1 MAVHAYVGLGSNLQ
15 DPAAQVERGLRE
27 LGALGSVRASS
38 LYWTEP
44 LGPLDQPWFVN
55 AVAELRTEL
64 AALDLLKG
72 LQALEQ
78 RRGRERSARW
88 GPRVLDLDLLLYGNA
103 TIGGAELTVPHPEL
117 AHRRFVLVPLAELA
131 PGLVD
136 PGSGRTVAELLAV
149 LRDPLRVELLAPGR
163 RPCCPPPP
171 SATGPGSVP

>member
-1 MAVHAYVGLGSNLQ
+1 MVVSAYVGLGSNLE

-27 LGALGSVRASS
+27 LGTLGAVRGSS

-44 LGPLDQPWFVN
+44 LGPVDQPWFVN

-64 AALDLLKG
+64 PARDLLKG
-72 LQALEQ
+72 LQALEH
-78 RRGRERSARW
+78 RSGRERSARW

-103 TIGGAELTVPHPEL
+103 TIRGAELAVPHPEL

-131 PGLVD
+131 PDVVD
-136 PGSGRTVAELLAV
+136 PCSGRTVAELLAA

-163 RPCCPPPP
+163 RPRCPLPP
-171 SATGPGSVP
+171 SAP